1 VDAGRQP
8 LTEAAARA
16 IERMR
21 WLETTA
27 APSRWTDVDAQRAT
41 DAAWRDVGAAAE
53 LPRFLAARA
62 ARVEAVLGGTPQ
74 RTAWHAHRLAWLL
87 PVVALIA
94 GLAADAAGPGQRIDL
109 LAPPWLLVLAWNLGV
124 VALLV
129 LRPLRARGA
138 FADPLRRIDA
148 LRVERWL
155 HLAAAAL
162 ACGMVAGLYLRGL
175 VLDYRAGWQ
184 STFLDPAQV
193 HALLAVLLAPAS
205 ALTGIGVPDAA
216 AVAALRLQPD
226 AAAVA
231 PAAAWIHLFATSLV
245 LWVVLP
251 RAVLALVC
259 HQRAR
264 RLAADVPLD
273 LSAPY
278 FRAFEREA
286 PDAPAAWILPYAVDP
301 PPLQPLL
308 AALREATGRRLAA
321 RCAPAVAFG
330 EETTAAT
337 PADAAPVHVLFAAA
351 ATPEPEH
358 QGVLLQ
364 RLGARLAGVLVDETA
379 FAARFADDPDRLAQR
394 REAWRSLAA
403 SAGVDAHFLR
413 LPSER
418 GA

>member
-1 VDAGRQP
+1 
-8 LTEAAARA
+8 
-16 IERMR
+16 MR

-27 APSRWTDVDAQRAT
+27 APARWTDADAQRAT
-41 DAAWRDVGAAAE
+41 EAAWREVGAAAE
-53 LPRFLAARA
+53 LPRFLVARA
-62 ARVEAVLGGTPQ
+62 ARVEAALGAP
-74 RTAWHAHRLAWLL
+74 RRHDAWHARGLAWLL
-87 PVVALIA
+87 PAAALLA

-109 LAPPWLLVLAWNLGV
+109 LAPPWLAVLAWNLGV
-124 VALLV
+124 IALLV

-138 FADPLRRIDA
+138 YADPLRRIDA

-184 STFLDPAQV
+184 STFLDPSQV

-205 ALTGIGVPDAA
+205 ALTGIGVPDATA
-216 AVAALRLQPD
+216 LAALRLLPG

-231 PAAAWIHLFATSLV
+231 PAAVWIHLFAGSLV

-273 LSAPY
+273 MSAPY
-278 FRAFEREA
+278 YRAFEREA
-286 PDAPAAWILPYAVDP
+286 PDAPAAWILPYAVDV

-330 EETTAAT
+330 DEAALAP
-337 PADAAPVHVLFAAA
+337 PADVAPVHVLFAAA

-358 QGVLLQ
+358 QGALLR

-379 FAARFADDPDRLAQR
+379 FAARFADDPDRVAQR
-394 REAWRSLAA
+394 RDAWRALAA
-403 SAGVDAHFLR
+403 TAGVDAHFLR
-413 LPSER
+413 LPTER
-418 GA
+418 RA